1 MHGAPCVQETRVR
14 PPSDESGMHDHK
26 EVKSNRPKDTAIYE
40 EKADAALRDEL
51 TKIGPIAIIQNL
63 MRAVNA
69 HQLKVL

>member
-1 MHGAPCVQETRVR
+1 
-14 PPSDESGMHDHK
+14 MHDHK
-26 EVKSNRPKDTAIYE
+26 EVKSNRRKDTAEYE